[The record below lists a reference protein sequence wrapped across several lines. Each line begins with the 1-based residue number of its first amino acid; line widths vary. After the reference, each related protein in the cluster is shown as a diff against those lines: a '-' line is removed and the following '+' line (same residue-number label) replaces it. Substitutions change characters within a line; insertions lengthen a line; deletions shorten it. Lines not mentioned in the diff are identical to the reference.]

1 MGQILGD
8 ILPQHRHVLLNTTQ
22 LRKWLESS
30 DAKTQYEATKESKVL
45 AGKWLEKAGAKP
57 FIFLKNPDGFCK
69 PDCEELQCLPA
80 AGTLRALNGSTS
92 EERFEWWVTLNGSTS
107 EERFEWWVTLFA
119 GFIGFVM
126 QADPGVELVHI
137 WNEPNVV
144 SLFLVLLLKQW
155 SLYI

>member
-8 ILPQHRHVLLNTTQ
+8 ILPQGRHVLLNTTQ

-80 AGTLRALNGSTS
+80 AGTPRALNGSTS
-92 EERFEWWVTLNGSTS
+92 EERFEWWT
-107 EERFEWWVTLFA
+107 TLFA

-144 SLFLVLLLKQW
+144 SLFLVLLLKQR